1 MIPMRMIVVAGL
13 LTMALLAAVLGS
25 VGGERPA
32 WVSAPDEF
40 NGPPAREISDRVPPE
55 ARVFDNRG

>member
-1 MIPMRMIVVAGL
+1 MRMIVVAGL
-13 LTMALLAAVLGS
+13 LMMMLLGAVLGS
-25 VGGERPA
+25 VGGEGPA

-55 ARVFDNRG
+55 ARAFDNRG

>member
-1 MIPMRMIVVAGL
+1 MRMIVVAGL

-40 NGPPAREISDRVPPE
+40 NGPPAREISDRVPPK

>member
-1 MIPMRMIVVAGL
+1 MRMIVVAGL
-13 LTMALLAAVLGS
+13 LMMALLGAVLGS

-40 NGPPAREISDRVPPE
+40 NGPPAREISDRIAPE
-55 ARVFDNRG
+55 SRAFGNRG

>member
-1 MIPMRMIVVAGL
+1 MRMIVVAGL

-25 VGGERPA
+25 VGGERPL

>member
-1 MIPMRMIVVAGL
+1 MRMIVVAGL

>member
-1 MIPMRMIVVAGL
+1 MIVVAGL

>member
-1 MIPMRMIVVAGL
+1 MRMIVVAGL
-13 LTMALLAAVLGS
+13 LTMALLAAVRGS

-40 NGPPAREISDRVPPE
+40 NGPPAREISDRIPPE